1 MSIGDRVKQR
11 LKMVIDPETGLDLVE
26 MDLVQNLSATEDGE
40 VKLRFRPSS
49 FVCPLAL
56 ELAQEIR
63 HSLREIEGVKSVH
76 VEVTDCLW
84 ADDINKAITEEES
97 PDQ

>member
-1 MSIGDRVKQR
+1 MTIEDRVKQR
-11 LKMVIDPETGLDLVE
+11 LKTVIDPETGMDVVE
-26 MDLVQNLSATEDGE
+26 MDLVQNVSASEDGE
-40 VKLRFRPSS
+40 VKLKFRPSS

-56 ELAQEIR
+56 DLAQEIR

-84 ADDINKAITEEES
+84 ADDINKAIREEEGR
-97 PDQ
+97 D

>member
-1 MSIGDRVKQR
+1 MSVEDRVKQR
-11 LKMVIDPETGLDLVE
+11 LKMVIDPETGMDVVE
-26 MDLVQNLSATEDGE
+26 MDLVQNVSANEDGE
-40 VKLRFRPSS
+40 VKLKFRPSS

-84 ADDINKAITEEES
+84 ADEINKAIREE
-97 PDQ
+97 DGCD

>member
-1 MSIGDRVKQR
+1 MSIEDCVKQR
-11 LKMVIDPETGLDLVE
+11 LKMVIDPETGMDLVE

-40 VKLRFRPSS
+40 VKLEFRPSS

-63 HSLREIEGVKSVH
+63 HSLRKIEGVKSGPRGG
-76 VEVTDCLW
+76 CRLLMG
-84 ADDINKAITEEES
+84 A
-97 PDQ
+97 

>member
-1 MSIGDRVKQR
+1 MSIEDRVKQR
-11 LKMVIDPETGLDLVE
+11 LKMVIDPETGMDLVE
-26 MDLVQNLSATEDGE
+26 MDLVQNLSANEDGE
-40 VKLRFRPSS
+40 VKVEFRPSS

-63 HSLREIEGVKSVH
+63 FSLREIEGVKSVR

-84 ADDINKAITEEES
+84 ADDINKAIREEES
-97 PDQ
+97 SD

>member
-1 MSIGDRVKQR
+1 MTIEDRVKQR
-11 LKMVIDPETGLDLVE
+11 LKTVIDPETGMDVVE

-40 VKLRFRPSS
+40 VELRFRPSS

-84 ADDINKAITEEES
+84 ADEINKAIREEEGE
-97 PDQ
+97 D

>member
-1 MSIGDRVKQR
+1 MSIEDRVKQR
-11 LKMVIDPETGLDLVE
+11 LKMVIDPETGMDLVE

-40 VKLRFRPSS
+40 VKLEFRPSS

-56 ELAQEIR
+56 DLAQEIR

-76 VEVTDCLW
+76 VEVSDCLW
-84 ADDINKAITEEES
+84 ADEINKAIREEECC
-97 PDQ
+97 D

>member
-1 MSIGDRVKQR
+1 MTIEDRVKQR
-11 LKMVIDPETGLDLVE
+11 LKTVIDPETGMDVVE
-26 MDLVQNLSATEDGE
+26 MDLVQNVSASEDGE

-63 HSLREIEGVKSVH
+63 HSLREIEGVNSVR

-84 ADDINKAITEEES
+84 ADEINKAIREEDS
-97 PDQ
+97 CD

>member
-1 MSIGDRVKQR
+1 MTIEDRVKQR
-11 LKMVIDPETGLDLVE
+11 LKMVIDPETGVDVVE
-26 MDLVQNLSATEDGE
+26 MDLVQNVSVSEDGE

-84 ADDINKAITEEES
+84 AEEINKAIGEKEGR
-97 PDQ
+97 D